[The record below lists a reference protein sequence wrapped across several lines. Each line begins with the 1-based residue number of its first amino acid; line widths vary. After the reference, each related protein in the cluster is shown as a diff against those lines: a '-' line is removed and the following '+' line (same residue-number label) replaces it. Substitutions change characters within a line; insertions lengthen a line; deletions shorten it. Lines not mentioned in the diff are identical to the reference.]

1 MKMTIFKNQ
10 FYIYIFFLSLVLPFV
25 PLNVSAQNNTVSK
38 DSSIYRFYALE
49 NQISNIN
56 INTKQ
61 EEVKSLVKVGDPVP
75 VLAVVFNE
83 QEDITQ
89 KQKDSKAKVEASI
102 KDINNNSRLRY
113 FLIGSNL
120 NVLRFQ
126 SVQVQD
132 QVYRLK
138 ILSLGENTDINQVQ
152 INNQLIIAEAEKIK
166 IDKFILEQSG
176 KFSLLGWLVR
186 II

>member
-1 MKMTIFKNQ
+1 
-10 FYIYIFFLSLVLPFV
+10 
-25 PLNVSAQNNTVSK
+25 
-38 DSSIYRFYALE
+38 
-49 NQISNIN
+49 
-56 INTKQ
+56 
-61 EEVKSLVKVGDPVP
+61 
-75 VLAVVFNE
+75 
-83 QEDITQ
+83 
-89 KQKDSKAKVEASI
+89 
-102 KDINNNSRLRY
+102 
-113 FLIGSNL
+113 
-120 NVLRFQ
+120 LRFQ